1 MIAYERPVLASNVR
15 VWFLNECLSA
25 PQRAITIVG
34 YIGSMTEPPP
44 EDAQSEIVMIEKRIR
59 HLLETLA
66 ATESRELKASL
77 NREIH
82 MLEKRKLQAQ
92 TKQEE
97 KRNG

>member
-1 MIAYERPVLASNVR
+1 MITYERPALASNVR

-44 EDAQSEIVMIEKRIR
+44 EDAQSEITLIETRIR
-59 HLLETLA
+59 QLKETLA

-92 TKQEE
+92 HKQEE
-97 KRNG
+97 EQNG